1 VLRALTVPPNRHKS
15 LAHPCNPIY
24 FYNVKDDEQNKQQ
37 HKPTKTFF
45 MKRFLFT
52 LTILCSLIS
61 FSSFANPTEKIA
73 SRVLQAFNNSFKN
86 AANVEWTIGDNF
98 YKASFQIDEQYVNAF
113 YSIEGEMIA
122 VTKRITS
129 TQLPVALQTAL
140 KEETQSAWITDLFE
154 IANEEGTSYYVTVEN
169 ADQKLVLKSEGS
181 SWTSFKKYQKS

>member
-1 VLRALTVPPNRHKS
+1 
-15 LAHPCNPIY
+15 
-24 FYNVKDDEQNKQQ
+24 
-37 HKPTKTFF
+37 
-45 MKRFLFT
+45 
-52 LTILCSLIS
+52 
-61 FSSFANPTEKIA
+61 
-73 SRVLQAFNNSFKN
+73 
-86 AANVEWTIGDNF
+86 
-98 YKASFQIDEQYVNAF
+98 
-113 YSIEGEMIA
+113 MIA

>member
-1 VLRALTVPPNRHKS
+1 
-15 LAHPCNPIY
+15 
-24 FYNVKDDEQNKQQ
+24 
-37 HKPTKTFF
+37 